1 MRKIH
6 FENIGGNWKVLAF
19 MILALACIIMG
30 EFEMI
35 DFTNPKFNKYIS
47 SIGFLILTIYFSKMI
62 WYKNYVQWNKKGIVI
77 RIKSFL
83 GKTLKFDKIKSTEL
97 NENRLIIIKTDGN
110 KVQIDLT
117 EIEKSDTQKLNEI
130 ILKNSIASRVD
141 G

>member
-6 FENIGGNWKVLAF
+6 FENIGGNWKVLGF
-19 MILALACIIMG
+19 MILALACIILG
-30 EFEMI
+30 GFEMI

-47 SIGFLILTIYFSKMI
+47 SIGFLILTIYFSKTF

-83 GKTLKFDKIKSTEL
+83 GKTLKFDEIKETEL
-97 NENRLIIIKTDGN
+97 NENRLTITKTDGN

-130 ILKNSIASRVD
+130 ILKNTIASRVD